1 LSEAKIWIKRLV
13 LASPVGLV
21 TMALLI
27 KRYQYD
33 IFVKQHCR
41 FHLADRRDDEPG
53 SLVVVSLDLRHNK
66 IIGKIPQVGSLLTR
80 APRLSLRILA
90 SLGGGI
96 DLGGVRPSPSQGGGC
111 QQPSLF
117 LFLFYFFFLFF
128 YFFNFF

>member
-96 DLGGVRPSPSQGGGC
+96 DPKVVAANSPPFFFFFFIFS
-111 QQPSLF
+111 
-117 LFLFYFFFLFF
+117 FYFFIFLI
-128 YFFNFF
+128 FFNF

>member
-66 IIGKIPQVGSLLTR
+66 IIGKIPQVGSLLT
-80 APRLSLRILA
+80 
-90 SLGGGI
+90 
-96 DLGGVRPSPSQGGGC
+96 VRPSPSQGGGC